1 MDNDKLIKGAKI
13 AGVVIGGAVVLFVV
27 YKIYKTISGLGEGL
41 GNLTDDLGLTTSQE
55 QTDIQRLD
63 FMSPD
68 FYKKYDSKYLIARAT
83 AQRTAQILH
92 DSVLPN
98 PGTAGV
104 SNMVVNNEAV
114 VNLLKAI
121 PSKVLMSWT
130 AAQFVQMYPN
140 KTITGYVIPALS
152 AAAQKEVLR
161 NFKSLREK

>member
-13 AGVVIGGAVVLFVV
+13 AGVVIGGVVVLFVV

-41 GNLTDDLGLTTSQE
+41 GNLTDDLGITTSEE

-68 FYKKYDSKYLIARAT
+68 FYKKYESKYLYARAT
-83 AQRTAQILH
+83 AQKTARILH

-98 PGTAGV
+98 PSTSGI
-104 SNMVVNNEAV
+104 SNIVINNEAV

-121 PSKVLMSWT
+121 PSKVLVSWT
-130 AAQFVQMYPN
+130 AAQFAQMYPG

-152 AAAQKEVLR
+152 ASAQKEVLR
-161 NFKSLREK
+161 NFKTLKEK